1 MKNSDKLVTIIIGE
15 RSNLSYH
22 LFKRLN
28 HAEIFSSALLL
39 QSLVQLSKFREKK
52 VNVVFNNFQPSTHL
66 NSFVDPCKYVDLSI
80 SLTLRVLMYLIES
93 GAIINQIIYSSSCSV
108 YGNVTRGDNYSEVS
122 PIGVPSS
129 LKYINEQILREVCND
144 YDLKLTIAR
153 IFNIFGGNDEFS
165 VISKIYNCFINKTKL
180 GVLNDGKSVRDYI
193 HVNNIV
199 DIYEKILLDSSIK
212 LDTIDVGSGLG
223 KSLAEILIYLSNNRF
238 TFDTESSN
246 KNEID
251 FSQANTSMIKKII
264 DISTFIDVNVYLLDK
279 LKSSGDKNK
288 IIR

>member
-1 MKNSDKLVTIIIGE
+1 
-15 RSNLSYH
+15 
-22 LFKRLN
+22 
-28 HAEIFSSALLL
+28 
-39 QSLVQLSKFREKK
+39 
-52 VNVVFNNFQPSTHL
+52 
-66 NSFVDPCKYVDLSI
+66 
-80 SLTLRVLMYLIES
+80 
-93 GAIINQIIYSSSCSV
+93 
-108 YGNVTRGDNYSEVS
+108 VTRGDNYSEVS

-153 IFNIFGGNDEFS
+153 IFNTFGGNDEFS

-180 GVLNDGKSVRDYI
+180 SVLNDGKSVRDYI
-193 HVNNIV
+193 HINNIV

-223 KSLAEILIYLSNNRF
+223 KSLAEILIYLSNNGF
-238 TFDTESSN
+238 TFNTENTN

-279 LKSSGDKNK
+279 LKSSGDKNQ